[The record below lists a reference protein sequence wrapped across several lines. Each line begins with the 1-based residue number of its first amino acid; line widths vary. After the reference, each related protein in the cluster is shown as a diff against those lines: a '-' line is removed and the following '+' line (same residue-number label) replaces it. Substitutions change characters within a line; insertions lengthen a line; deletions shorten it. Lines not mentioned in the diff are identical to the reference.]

1 MKRSFV
7 GFLAGAATASTL
19 MVGAASANTLNFTSW
34 NGYSSVN
41 ITATTE
47 GHTGNTLSG
56 AFKATDATGNWGTFI
71 AWCLDLGGVLA
82 SNSVYSATDN
92 PFSNSD
98 GVSLPARDRIDD
110 FFQDIDVIAE
120 SNASTSRSSA
130 VQIALWEILYDDDY
144 DLGTGVFQTTGGSTS
159 IAQGLLDVAKQ
170 DNGSARTWK
179 VTYLEA
185 ENGDRQNLVT
195 ISPVPLPAA
204 GFLLLGGLGGLTLL
218 RKRRKSG

>member
-1 MKRSFV
+1 
-7 GFLAGAATASTL
+7 

-41 ITATTE
+41 ITATPE
-47 GHTGNTLSG
+47 GNTGNTLSG

-82 SNSVYSATDN
+82 SNSVYSATDD

-130 VQIALWEILYDDDY
+130 VQIALWEILYDHDY
-144 DLGTGVFQTTGGSTS
+144 NLGTGVFQTTGGSTS
-159 IAQGLLDVAKQ
+159 IAQGLLDFAKNN
-170 DNGSARTWK
+170 DLARTMK

-185 ENGDRQNLVT
+185 ENGARQNLVT

>member
-7 GFLAGAATASTL
+7 GFLAGAATASTV

-41 ITATTE
+41 ITATPE
-47 GHTGNTLSG
+47 GNTGNTLSG

-82 SNSVYSATDN
+82 SNSVYSATDD
-92 PFSNSD
+92 PFSNSN

-144 DLGTGVFQTTGGSTS
+144 NLGTGVFQTTGGSTS
-159 IAQGLLDVAKQ
+159 IAQGLLDFAKNN
-170 DNGSARTWK
+170 DLARTMK

-185 ENGDRQNLVT
+185 ENGARQNLVT

>member
-7 GFLAGAATASTL
+7 GFLAGAATASTV

-41 ITATTE
+41 ITDTPE
-47 GHTGNTLSG
+47 GNTGHTLSG
-56 AFKATDATGNWGTFI
+56 AFKATDAIGNWGTFI

-82 SNSVYSATDN
+82 SNSDYSATDD

-120 SNASTSRSSA
+120 SNASTSQSSA

-144 DLGTGVFQTTGGSTS
+144 NLSTGVFQTTGGSTS
-159 IAQGLLDVAKQ
+159 IAQGLLDFAK
-170 DNGSARTWK
+170 DNDLARTMK

-185 ENGDRQNLVT
+185 ENGARQNLVT

>member
-19 MVGAASANTLNFTSW
+19 MVGAASANTLDFTSW
-34 NGYSSVN
+34 NGYSSVD
-41 ITATTE
+41 ITATPE
-47 GHTGNTLSG
+47 GSTGNTLSG
-56 AFKATDATGNWGTFI
+56 AFEATDTNGTWGTFI
-71 AWCLDLGGVLA
+71 AWCLDLEGVLA
-82 SNSVYSATDN
+82 SNSVYSATDD

-98 GVSLPARDRIDD
+98 GVSTEARDRIDD
-110 FFQDIDVIAE
+110 FFQDIDVIAQ
-120 SNASTSRSSA
+120 SNATTSQSSA

-144 DLGTGVFQTTGGSTS
+144 NLGTGVFRTTGGSTS
-159 IAQGLLDVAKQ
+159 IAQELLDFAK
-170 DNGSARTWK
+170 DNDLARTMK

-185 ENGDRQNLVT
+185 ENGARQNLVT

-218 RKRRKSG
+218 RKRRKPG